1 LSYPFERDIPMSM
14 WWGRRLFHS
23 SIFRRVTHVVCA
35 LLVFSYILFDVL
47 DLDGSN
53 FSRLLAPVERT
64 AIVAEVPDAIPLNYS
79 PEKYES
85 WGDTSLLFTDQ
96 SGLYARLYWTEFS
109 GASPLGTARSHGY
122 RVGLAR
128 NSLPDSSP
136 YL

>member
-1 LSYPFERDIPMSM
+1 MSM
-14 WWGRRLFHS
+14 LWGRRSFHS
-23 SIFRRVTHVVCA
+23 SIFWRTTHTVCV

-53 FSRLLAPVERT
+53 FSRLLATVERA

-79 PEKYES
+79 PEKSES
-85 WGDTSLLFTDQ
+85 GGDTSLLFTDPL
-96 SGLYARLYWTEFS
+96 GLYARLYWTVLS
-109 GASPLGTARSHGY
+109 RASPLGATRSHGY

-128 NSLPDSSP
+128 NSLPDSP

>member
-1 LSYPFERDIPMSM
+1 MLMLSGCRP
-14 WWGRRLFHS
+14 FHS
-23 SIFRRVTHVVCA
+23 SIFWRATHVLCT
-35 LLVFSYILFDVL
+35 LLVFCYILFDVL

-53 FSRLLAPVERT
+53 FSRLLATVERA

-79 PEKYES
+79 PEKSES
-85 WGDTSLLFTDQ
+85 WGDNSLLFTDQ
-96 SGLYARLYWTEFS
+96 SGLCAQLYRKELLR
-109 GASPLGTARSHGY
+109 ASPLGATRSHGY

>member
-1 LSYPFERDIPMSM
+1 MSM
-14 WWGRRLFHS
+14 LS
-23 SIFRRVTHVVCA
+23 DYRVFLLSTFWRIAHVVCA

-53 FSRLLAPVERT
+53 FSRLLATVERA
-64 AIVAEVPDAIPLNYS
+64 AIVAEVPDAVPLNYS
-79 PEKYES
+79 PEKSES
-85 WGDTSLLFTDQ
+85 RGDTSLFFPDQ
-96 SGLYARLYWTEFS
+96 SGLYGRLYWTDLLR
-109 GASPLGTARSHGY
+109 ASPLGTARSHGY

>member
-1 LSYPFERDIPMSM
+1 MLMLS
-14 WWGRRLFHS
+14 GRRPFHS
-23 SIFRRVTHVVCA
+23 SIFWRATHVLCT

-53 FSRLLAPVERT
+53 FSRLLATVERA
-64 AIVAEVPDAIPLNYS
+64 AIVAEVPDAIPLNYFL
-79 PEKYES
+79 EKSES
-85 WGDTSLLFTDQ
+85 WGDTSLLFTDP
-96 SGLYARLYWTEFS
+96 SGLYARLYWTALS
-109 GASPLGTARSHGY
+109 RASPLGATRSHGY

>member
-1 LSYPFERDIPMSM
+1 MSM
-14 WWGRRLFHS
+14 LS
-23 SIFRRVTHVVCA
+23 DYRVFLLSTFWRIAHVVCA

-53 FSRLLAPVERT
+53 FSRLLAIVERA
-64 AIVAEVPDAIPLNYS
+64 AIVAEVPDAVPLNYS
-79 PEKYES
+79 PEKSES
-85 WGDTSLLFTDQ
+85 RGDTSLFFPDQ
-96 SGLYARLYWTEFS
+96 SGLYGRLYWIDLLR
-109 GASPLGTARSHGY
+109 ASPLGTARSHGY

>member
-1 LSYPFERDIPMSM
+1 MSM
-14 WWGRRLFHS
+14 LSDHRAFHLS
-23 SIFRRVTHVVCA
+23 TFWRVTHVVCA
-35 LLVFSYILFDVL
+35 LLMFSYILFDVL

-53 FSRLLAPVERT
+53 FSRLRATVERT

-79 PEKYES
+79 PEKSES
-85 WGDTSLLFTDQ
+85 WGDTSLLSTEQ
-96 SGLYARLYWTEFS
+96 SGLYARLCWTELLRAS
-109 GASPLGTARSHGY
+109 RLGAARSHGY

>member
-1 LSYPFERDIPMSM
+1 MLMLSDHRA
-14 WWGRRLFHS
+14 FHLS
-23 SIFRRVTHVVCA
+23 TFWRVTHVVCA

-53 FSRLLAPVERT
+53 FSRLRATVERT
-64 AIVAEVPDAIPLNYS
+64 AIVAEVPDAIPLNCAL
-79 PEKYES
+79 EKSKS

-96 SGLYARLYWTEFS
+96 SGLYARPYWAALLR
-109 GASPLGTARSHGY
+109 ASALGTARSHGY